1 MLKCTPYIII
11 NMETK
16 SINLTNQRN
25 RNVVLRFL
33 HLFVISYV
41 YLFIFTSQFSPLE
54 GIYKNGVLW
63 LCKNIFHQ
71 KQVEYIKM
79 TGSGDT
85 TLDYWVVIIN
95 IGLAVVAALVILLAD
110 KKQRTFKD
118 LHWFTVVVARYYV
131 AMIMLSYG
139 FAKLHNGQFP
149 ANSIGRLEEKIGD
162 MSPMGVVWTMMGA
175 STGYTFVSGLLETIG
190 GLLLLFRRTKT
201 FGALF
206 SMTVMINVALLNFF
220 YDVPV
225 KIFSSHIVLFC
236 VFIVSGDAIALYRFF
251 ILHQPSQ
258 LRFQKRTS
266 DKKWKRITLT
276 GLKWLVVAF
285 FILSSSSALFY
296 TPPAV
301 PMEGAYSV
309 DKFIINNQ
317 EIPSNDSFGWKKIL
331 ISYPGRTNIILNND
345 STRAFQSVLDTGKRT
360 LMLRKTDEQNIYA
373 YLHYNAQKDS
383 IIFTGNRGS
392 DSIKIKT
399 IRKKKEDYPLNKR
412 GFHWINEYPFNK

>member
-1 MLKCTPYIII
+1 M
-11 NMETK
+11 NTK
-16 SINLTNQRN
+16 PITFPNQRKHN
-25 RNVVLRFL
+25 AVLSFL
-33 HLFVISYV
+33 HLFVISYG
-41 YLFIFTSQFSPLE
+41 YLFIFTSQFSPLA
-54 GIYKNGVLW
+54 GIHKSGVLW
-63 LCKNIFHQ
+63 LCKNVFQ
-71 KQVEYIKM
+71 QTQVEYITM

-85 TLDYWVVIIN
+85 TLDYWIVLVN

-139 FAKLHNGQFP
+139 FAKLHDGQFP
-149 ANSIGRLEEKIGD
+149 ANTIGRLEERVGD

-175 STGYTFVSGLLETIG
+175 STGYTFVSGLLEVIG

-236 VFIVSGDAIALYRFF
+236 FFIVSGDAIALYRFF
-251 ILHQPSQ
+251 VLHQPSQ

-276 GLKWLVVAF
+276 AFKWLVMAF
-285 FILSSSSALFY
+285 FISSSSSALFY

-301 PMEGAYSV
+301 PMEGAYTINQY
-309 DKFIINNQ
+309 IINNQ
-317 EIPSNDSFGWKKIL
+317 EIPCNDSMGWKKIL

-345 STRAFQSVLDTGKRT
+345 SIKAFQSFLDTGKKT
-360 LMLRKTDEQNIYA
+360 LILRKTDEQNIYA
-373 YLHYNAQKDS
+373 YLHYRVQKDT
-383 IIFTGNRGS
+383 IIFSGNKGS
-392 DSIKIKT
+392 EFVKIKT
-399 IRKKKEDYPLNKR
+399 TRKKKEDYPLNKR
-412 GFHWINEYPFNK
+412 GFHWVNEYPFNR